1 MSVFEQNSFAG
12 GEGGAEEM
20 MKFALADN
28 TRRVYELGW
37 RKYREFCARH
47 GLQPLAGSRR
57 TVEWFIWE
65 MATRPSGSTGRAL
78 SPVSIGAY
86 CCGISNAYIEAGLA
100 PPIDRTW
107 LRRFLQGLSR
117 KRDFAPKQAFP
128 LNDRHILAMLRLC
141 GGHGGLRARRDAAL
155 IAVFFAAALRRS
167 ELLALKV
174 RDLRFVYPPEGDA
187 LNLFLHIRRSKTG
200 PGRVPVPWGRR
211 ILPVMRLRAWLGAA
225 RLRAEEYVFQS
236 LDAAGAPSGMPMTRY
251 ELSRLVRDY
260 AGRIGL
266 DPAVVTTRSFRVGF
280 VTVAVVN
287 GASIFKIMEVTR
299 HRNPSTVMAYV
310 RQVGAFR
317 NHAGGGFL

>member
-1 MSVFEQNSFAG
+1 MNIFEPASFAG
-12 GEGGAEEM
+12 GGGAAEEM
-20 MKFALADN
+20 VKFALADS
-28 TRRVYELGW
+28 TRKVYELGW

-65 MATRPSGSTGRAL
+65 MANRPSSSTGRAL

-86 CCGISNAYIEAGLA
+86 CCGISNAYMEAGLA
-100 PPIDRTW
+100 PPIDRRW
-107 LRRFLQGLSR
+107 LRRFLQGLNR
-117 KRDFAPKQAFP
+117 RRDFAPKQAFP
-128 LNDRHILAMLRLC
+128 LSDRHILAMLRLC
-141 GGHGGLRARRDAAL
+141 SGG
-155 IAVFFAAALRRS
+155 
-167 ELLALKV
+167 
-174 RDLRFVYPPEGDA
+174 
-187 LNLFLHIRRSKTG
+187 T
-200 PGRVPVPWGRR
+200 
-211 ILPVMRLRAWLGAA
+211 
-225 RLRAEEYVFQS
+225 EEYVFQS
-236 LDAAGAPSGMPMTRY
+236 LDAAGAPSGLPMTRY

-266 DPAVVTTRSFRVGF
+266 DPAAVTTRSFRVGF

-299 HRNPSTVMAYV
+299 HRNPSTVMEYV